1 MESVYA
7 KWGIGD
13 LEKYKILSLA
23 RLPSMPISPNP
34 RFESCTPSP
43 ILTPEL
49 INLFLGSRR
58 QGLSKLTRGFY
69 YSCLSKAIGMELSAK
84 GINEFL
90 TGLPCKNGKHSYFRT
105 LRVLCNWM
113 VRNGIMKENPIMNVD
128 PPKVHRR
135 ILPSLSNVELT
146 RLLSQAN
153 NPTHTAIISLL
164 ADSGMRL
171 SEVTNV
177 KVGDIDWATNTISI
191 WGKGSKQRKAPFT
204 ESTGRLLKDVPYSTA
219 KNMWN
224 MTRRGIQSM
233 LKDYHEKLGLPCNAH
248 TFRRT
253 FASNLHRKGVDVEHI
268 MRLGGWETL
277 EMVVRYTKSVKFEDS
292 LRVYEGAMKG

>member
-1 MESVYA
+1 
-7 KWGIGD
+7 
-13 LEKYKILSLA
+13 
-23 RLPSMPISPNP
+23 
-34 RFESCTPSP
+34 
-43 ILTPEL
+43 
-49 INLFLGSRR
+49 
-58 QGLSKLTRGFY
+58 
-69 YSCLSKAIGMELSAK
+69 MELSAK

-90 TGLPCKNGKHSYFRT
+90 TRLECKNGKHSYFRT

-113 VRNGIMKENPIMNVD
+113 IRNEIMKENPIMNVD
-128 PPKVHRR
+128 APKVHRR
-135 ILPSLSNVELT
+135 ILPSLSNIELDN
-146 RLLSQAN
+146 LLTQAN
-153 NPTHTAIISLL
+153 NPTHKAIIALL

-177 KVGDIDWATNTISI
+177 KAGDIDWATNTISI

-204 ESTGRLLKDVPYSTA
+204 ESTGQLLRRCIQYPTSR
-219 KNMWN
+219 NMWN

-277 EMVVRYTKSVKFEDS
+277 DMVVRYTRSVKFEDS
-292 LRVYEGAMKG
+292 MGIYENAMRG

>member
-1 MESVYA
+1 
-7 KWGIGD
+7 
-13 LEKYKILSLA
+13 
-23 RLPSMPISPNP
+23 
-34 RFESCTPSP
+34 
-43 ILTPEL
+43 
-49 INLFLGSRR
+49 
-58 QGLSKLTRGFY
+58 
-69 YSCLSKAIGMELSAK
+69 MELSAK

-90 TGLPCKNGKHSYFRT
+90 TALECKNGKHSYFRT
-105 LRVLCNWM
+105 LRVVCNWM
-113 VRNGIMKENPIMNVD
+113 VRNEMMKENPIMNVD

-135 ILPSLSNVELT
+135 ILPSLSNIELQ
-146 RLLSQAN
+146 RLLSQTN
-153 NPTHTAIISLL
+153 NPKHKAIIALL

-204 ESTGRLLKDVPYSTA
+204 DSTGQLLRLYIQYPNS
-219 KNMWN
+219 KNIWN

-233 LKDYHEKLGLPCNAH
+233 LKDYQEKSGLPCNAH
-248 TFRRT
+248 MFRRT

-277 EMVVRYTKSVKFEDS
+277 DMVVRYTKSVKFEDS
-292 LRVYEGAMKG
+292 MKVYEGAMKG

>member
-1 MESVYA
+1 
-7 KWGIGD
+7 
-13 LEKYKILSLA
+13 
-23 RLPSMPISPNP
+23 
-34 RFESCTPSP
+34 
-43 ILTPEL
+43 
-49 INLFLGSRR
+49 
-58 QGLSKLTRGFY
+58 
-69 YSCLSKAIGMELSAK
+69 MELSAK

-90 TGLPCKNGKHSYFRT
+90 TGLECKNGKHSYFRT

-113 VRNGIMKENPIMNVD
+113 VRNGMMKENPIMNVD
-128 PPKVHRR
+128 APKVHRR
-135 ILPSLSNVELT
+135 ILPSLSNIELNN
-146 RLLSQAN
+146 LLSQAT
-153 NPTHTAIISLL
+153 NPTHKAIISLL

-177 KVGDIDWATNTISI
+177 KYIDIDWTTNTISI

-204 ESTGRLLKDVPYSTA
+204 ESTGRLLREYVQYPNS
-219 KNMWN
+219 KNIWN

-233 LKDYHEKLGLPCNAH
+233 LKDYHEKSGLPCNAH

-277 EMVVRYTKSVKFEDS
+277 DMVVRYTRSVKFEDS
-292 LRVYEGAMKG
+292 LKVYEGAMKG

>member
-1 MESVYA
+1 
-7 KWGIGD
+7 
-13 LEKYKILSLA
+13 
-23 RLPSMPISPNP
+23 
-34 RFESCTPSP
+34 
-43 ILTPEL
+43 
-49 INLFLGSRR
+49 
-58 QGLSKLTRGFY
+58 
-69 YSCLSKAIGMELSAK
+69 MELSAK

-90 TGLPCKNGKHSYFRT
+90 TGLECKNGKHSYFRT

-113 VRNGIMKENPIMNVD
+113 VRNGMMKENPIMNVD
-128 PPKVHRR
+128 APKVHRR
-135 ILPSLSNVELT
+135 ILPSLSNIELNN
-146 RLLSQAN
+146 LLSQAT
-153 NPTHTAIISLL
+153 NPTHKAIISLL

-177 KVGDIDWATNTISI
+177 KYIDIDWTTNTISI

-204 ESTGRLLKDVPYSTA
+204 ESTGRLLREYVQYPNS
-219 KNMWN
+219 KNIWN

-233 LKDYHEKLGLPCNAH
+233 LKDYHEKLNLPCNAH

-277 EMVVRYTKSVKFEDS
+277 EMVVRYTRSVKFEDS
-292 LRVYEGAMKG
+292 LKVYEGAMMKQKR